1 MPPKHGR
8 RRQKAVYLRRRIMV
22 GTAGVAILALVA
34 VGLTS
39 ITGTSGSSATTQT
52 STTVVRTT
60 TTTVQPRLRIPPGKP
75 IVDRRLVRL
84 SQYYSNS
91 ITPKSITASGA
102 GLVMAQNMVYRHTV
116 TAFNATTGAV
126 AKTIPASVQLSN
138 FGFTGHPGTVL
149 GAPVEGAFT
158 PDAKYFWF
166 TNYSMTGPTMGPE
179 GLDSCTPYTQSAR
192 GETPSYAMRINVAS
206 FQIDR
211 VVQVGYVPKFVE
223 TSPDGK
229 WVLVTNWC
237 SWTINIIDANTA
249 KVVKTLSLPGTP
261 RGIAVDPTSH
271 AAYVAIMGG
280 TVLVKVNLL
289 TQTIVGQ
296 IYVGPS
302 PRTVVLSPNG
312 IYAYVSLNGPGA
324 VVKVDLRTGRVVAS
338 VHTGSEARSLVIS
351 SDGTA
356 LFVVN
361 YASSTMTMLR
371 AADLR
376 ILQNVVVP
384 SNPIGITYDP
394 LTAQVW
400 VSSYSG
406 YVTRYAT
413 Q

>member
-1 MPPKHGR
+1 MSPAHGR
-8 RRQKAVYLRRRIMV
+8 KRSKTVYLRRRIGV
-22 GTAGVAILALVA
+22 GTIGIAIIVLGGFA
-34 VGLTS
+34 LTS
-39 ITGTSGSSATTQT
+39 ITGSPGSSANPAT
-52 STTVVRTT
+52 STTLVPTT
-60 TTTVQPRLRIPPGKP
+60 TTTIPPRLHIPPGKP
-75 IVDRRLVRL
+75 IVNRRLVRL
-84 SQYYSNS
+84 SQYYSNA

-126 AKTIPASVQLSN
+126 VKTIPASVQLSK
-138 FGFTGHPGTVL
+138 FGFVGHPGTVL

-158 PDAKYFWF
+158 PDAKYYWI
-166 TNYSMTGPTMGPE
+166 TNYSMYGPTMGPE
-179 GLDSCTPYTQSAR
+179 GLDACTPSTERAR
-192 GETPSYAMRINVAS
+192 GETPSYAMRINVAN

-211 VVQVGYVPKFVE
+211 VVEVGYVPKFVE

-237 SWTINIIDANTA
+237 SWTLNIIDATTA
-249 KVVKTLSLPGTP
+249 KVVKTLPLPGTP

-271 AAYVAIMGG
+271 AAYIAIMGG
-280 TVLVKVNLL
+280 TVLVKVNL
-289 TQTIVGQ
+289 QTLSIVGQ
-296 IYVGPS
+296 MYVGPS

-312 IYAYVSLNGPGA
+312 IYAYVSLNGPGE
-324 VVKVDLRTGRVVAS
+324 VVKVDLRTGRVIAS

-371 AADLR
+371 AADLLV
-376 ILQNVVVP
+376 LQNVAVP
-384 SNPIGITYDP
+384 SNPIGITFDP
-394 LTAQVW
+394 FTAQVW

-406 YVTRYAT
+406 FVTRYAT
-413 Q
+413 N

>member
-1 MPPKHGR
+1 
-8 RRQKAVYLRRRIMV
+8 
-22 GTAGVAILALVA
+22 
-34 VGLTS
+34 
-39 ITGTSGSSATTQT
+39 
-52 STTVVRTT
+52 
-60 TTTVQPRLRIPPGKP
+60 
-75 IVDRRLVRL
+75 
-84 SQYYSNS
+84 
-91 ITPKSITASGA
+91 
-102 GLVMAQNMVYRHTV
+102 MAQNMVYRHTV

-126 AKTIPASVQLSN
+126 VKTIPASVQLSK
-138 FGFTGHPGTVL
+138 FGFAGHPGTVL

-158 PDAKYFWF
+158 PDAKYFWI
-166 TNYSMTGPTMGPE
+166 TNYSMYGPTMGPE
-179 GLDSCTPYTQSAR
+179 GLDSCTPYTEHAR
-192 GETPSYAMRINVAS
+192 GETPSYAMRINVAN

-237 SWTINIIDANTA
+237 SWTLNIIDATTA
-249 KVVKTLSLPGTP
+249 KVVKTLPLPGTP

-289 TQTIVGQ
+289 TLAIVGQ
-296 IYVGPS
+296 IYVGQS

-312 IYAYVSLNGPGA
+312 IYAYVSLNGPGE
-324 VVKVDLRTGRVVAS
+324 VVKVDLRTGRVIAAM
-338 VHTGSEARSLVIS
+338 HTGSEARSLVIS

-361 YASSTMTMLR
+361 YGSSTMTMLR
-371 AADLR
+371 ASDLR
-376 ILQNVVVP
+376 VLQNVAVP
-384 SNPIGITYDP
+384 SNPIGITFDP

-406 YVTRYAT
+406 YVTRYST